1 MLGITDIKE
10 APEVATSVGAKT
22 NNSSKSYTG
31 TENKSTVFCDG
42 KYCRISGEADDV
54 LGNVYTILR
63 TAEKGFERAYG
74 KTEAQI
80 MVDAVIAIYIK
91 DRDGN

>member
-1 MLGITDIKE
+1 MLKITDIKE
-10 APEVATSVGAKT
+10 APEAATSVGATNKT
-22 NNSSKSYTG
+22 NTAYTEN
-31 TENKSTVFCDG
+31 ENKSTVFCDG

-63 TAEKGFERAYG
+63 AAEKGFERIYG
-74 KTEAQI
+74 KTEAQK